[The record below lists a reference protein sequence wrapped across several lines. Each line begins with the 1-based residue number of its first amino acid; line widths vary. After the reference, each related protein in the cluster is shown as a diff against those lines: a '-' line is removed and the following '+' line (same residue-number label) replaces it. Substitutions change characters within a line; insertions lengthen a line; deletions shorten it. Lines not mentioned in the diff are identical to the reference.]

1 LEGKSAIVTGSTS
14 GIGLAVATE
23 LAKQGCNIVLNGFGD
38 AADIEAIVQDLQT
51 QHDVGAVYH
60 GADMSK
66 PDEISE
72 LVTACQKQFGSVDV
86 LVNNAGI
93 QHTDAIDDFPAE
105 KWDQILAINLSSN
118 FHTVQAALPIMKAQN
133 AGRIVNISS
142 VHSHVASVNKA
153 AYVAAKHGVLGLT
166 KVIALETAETPITCN
181 AICPGWVRTP
191 LVQKQ
196 IDAFTEREA
205 ISEDEAIARM
215 LGEKQP
221 SKSFV
226 LPSQIGQAVV
236 YLCSDA
242 ASEIRGSTIN
252 IDGINIDGGW
262 LAQ

>member
-1 LEGKSAIVTGSTS
+1 MKGKSAVVTGSTS

-38 AADIEAIVQDLQT
+38 AADIEAIVQDMQM
-51 QHDVGAVYH
+51 QHGVIVSYH
-60 GADMSK
+60 GADMSR
-66 PDEISE
+66 PDEISG
-72 LVTACQKQFGSVDV
+72 LIKACQHQFGSVDI

-93 QHTDAIDDFPAE
+93 QHTDPVDDFPTQ

-133 AGRIVNISS
+133 SGRIVNISS
-142 VHSHVASVNKA
+142 VHGHVASVNKA

-181 AICPGWVRTP
+181 AICPGWVLTP

-196 IDAFTEREA
+196 IDAFSEQEC

-221 SKSFV
+221 SKTFV
-226 LPSQIGQAVV
+226 LSSQIGQAVV
-236 YLCSDA
+236 YLCSEA

-252 IDGINIDGGW
+252 IDGGW

>member
-1 LEGKSAIVTGSTS
+1 MKGKSAIVTGSTS

-38 AADIEAIVQDLQT
+38 AADIGAIVQDLQT
-51 QHDVGAVYH
+51 QHGIRVVYH

-66 PDEISE
+66 SDEISD
-72 LVTACQKQFGSVDV
+72 LVATCQSQFGSVDV

-142 VHSHVASVNKA
+142 VHGHVASVNKA

-196 IDAFTEREA
+196 IDAFAEREG

-252 IDGINIDGGW
+252 IDGGW